1 VHTLEVNKTL
11 DTQLVDTHAHLQNT
25 RYKKDL
31 EQVIS
36 RTQLAKMKVIV
47 IGWDIESSRRA
58 VELASR
64 YEFLY
69 ATVGLSHYSAAEMN
83 EDQLNS
89 IFQLAQNR
97 RVVAIGE
104 TGLDYYRKAAP
115 IPSQKQLF
123 RKQIQFAN
131 QLKLPV
137 VVHDRNAHED
147 IVNVLREEKA
157 HAGVLHCFS
166 GDEKMLDEVIE
177 MDLYVSISGIVTF
190 SAPLAQI
197 VKQIPIE
204 RLLVETD
211 CPYLAPIPKRGGRN
225 EPMFIKYTMQKIAEI
240 LNLSYDEVVRIN
252 ATNAMR
258 LFKIKI

>member
-1 VHTLEVNKTL
+1 VKKTL
-11 DTQLVDTHAHLQNT
+11 NTKLVDTHAHLQND
-25 RYKKDL
+25 RYIKDL
-31 EQVIS
+31 ETVIS
-36 RTQLAKMKVIV
+36 RIQQANMKVIV
-47 IGWDIESSRRA
+47 IGWDAESSQKA
-58 VELASR
+58 IQLASC
-64 YEFLY
+64 YDSLY
-69 ATVGLSHYSAAEMN
+69 ATVGLSHYSASQVN
-83 EDQLNS
+83 EDLLNK
-89 IFQLAQNR
+89 IFHLAQEQK
-97 RVVAIGE
+97 VVAIGE
-104 TGLDYYRKAAP
+104 TGLDYYRRAAP
-115 IPSQKQLF
+115 IPSQKRLF
-123 RKQIQFAN
+123 RKQIQLAN

-147 IVNVLREEKA
+147 IVNVLKEEKA

-177 MDLYVSISGIVTF
+177 MGLYVSISGIVTF
-190 SAPLAQI
+190 SAPLTQI

-211 CPYLAPIPKRGGRN
+211 CPYLAPVPKRGGRN
-225 EPMFIKYTMQKIAEI
+225 EPMFIKYIMQKIAEI